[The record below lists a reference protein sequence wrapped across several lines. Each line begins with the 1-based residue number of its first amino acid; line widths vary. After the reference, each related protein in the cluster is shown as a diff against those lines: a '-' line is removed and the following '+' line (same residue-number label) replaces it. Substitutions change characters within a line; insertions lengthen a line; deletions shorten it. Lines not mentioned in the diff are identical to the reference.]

1 MKGKYLDLG
10 GAIRFS
16 KGGIVSKIIW
26 KGGKAESTLF
36 CLSKGTTLSEHAS
49 SREAH
54 ILVLKGKG
62 VFYLGSKPVVMKP
75 GVMISMPPKM
85 KHSLKATANLAFLLL
100 LA

>member
-1 MKGKYLDLG
+1 MEGKHHDLSKL
-10 GAIRFS
+10 IRFS
-16 KGGIVSKIIW
+16 KGGIVSKVIW
-26 KGGKAESTLF
+26 KDGKAESTLF

-54 ILVLKGKG
+54 ILVVKGKG
-62 VFYLGSKPVVMKP
+62 VFTLGSKPVAMKP

-85 KHSLKATANLAFLLL
+85 KHALKATDNLAFLLI

>member
-1 MKGKYLDLG
+1 MEGKHLEL
-10 GAIRFS
+10 AKHIRFS
-16 KGGIVSKIIW
+16 QGGIVSKIIW
-26 KGGKAESTLF
+26 KGGKAEATLF

-54 ILVLKGKG
+54 VLVIKGKG
-62 VFYLGSKPVVMKP
+62 IFNLGAKPVAMKP

-85 KHSLKATANLAFLLL
+85 KHSLKASGNLAFLLM

>member
-1 MKGKYLDLG
+1 MTGKHLELPKH
-10 GAIRFS
+10 IRFS

-26 KGGKAESTLF
+26 KGGRAEVTLF
-36 CLSKGTTLSEHAS
+36 CLSKGTTMSEHAS

-54 ILVLKGKG
+54 ILILKGKG
-62 VFYLGSKPVVMKP
+62 IFNLGPKVVAMKP

-85 KHSLKATANLAFLLL
+85 KHALKATGNLAFMLM